1 MTSGAGVTYQSGTMP
16 WAWRLHDNDDNH
28 SQSFIGLLSPQQQQQ
43 HSGVWTI
50 GSVMTTM
57 MMTVFGL
64 LPSQTTAPD
73 ISLQRTT
80 IAASAHPTPVTVRVY
95 RLSGRVSKV
104 EVRVI
109 RVRVII
115 VMC

>member
-1 MTSGAGVTYQSGTMP
+1 
-16 WAWRLHDNDDNH
+16 
-28 SQSFIGLLSPQQQQQ
+28 
-43 HSGVWTI
+43 
-50 GSVMTTM
+50 MTTM

-64 LPSQTTAPD
+64 LPSQTPA
-73 ISLQRTT
+73 RTSPSKELPSR
-80 IAASAHPTPVTVRVY
+80 ASAHPTLVTVREY